1 MDRSPENSFQAMAEV
16 LSLGMSYQ
24 LACSPDGAQRRF
36 LYVSDSCLA
45 LNGVSA
51 QAVMADARVFYDL
64 VAPEHRQLTREVTTR
79 AIVDRKPLMV
89 EYAMRK
95 PDGALAW
102 RRATSAPRSE
112 LTAEG
117 WTLWDGL
124 QVDITEQKLAEQAL
138 TAEQRKVDLA
148 VRAAGL
154 GFWDY
159 DIARDEAVWSD
170 RTKALYGL
178 PPGAQL
184 DYETWMSEAIHPEDR
199 PAMEAAYAAA
209 LASDEGLLTVE
220 HRAIAPDGGVRWVLV
235 HGRILR
241 EGGEPRRVL
250 GTVLD
255 ITERREAEERRRLVM
270 GELAHRSRNGLQMIL
285 AIVRQTAR
293 SAGSMQ
299 DFEDLL
305 VARIEAM
312 SRSQDLV
319 TNGAGPLTLA
329 DLFTSALE
337 PFDPKRFELD
347 PVLGG
352 HRLSADAALML
363 ALLVHEFGTNATK
376 YGALSANGGRIA
388 VSADRA
394 GHGMAAMIWREAGGP
409 AVAPPTRSGFGS
421 RLMEAA
427 LRSYG
432 GSVEARFAPTGF
444 EARIEFPVIEA

>member
-51 QAVMADARVFYDL
+51 QAVMDDARVFYEL
-64 VAPEHRQLTREVTTR
+64 VTPEHRQLTHEVTTR
-79 AIVDRKPLMV
+79 AILDRKPLVV

-95 PDGALAW
+95 PDGEIGW

-112 LTAEG
+112 LTPEG
-117 WTLWDGL
+117 WSLWDGL

-138 TAEQRKVDLA
+138 TAERRKVDLA

-159 DIARDEAVWSD
+159 DIAKEEAVWSD

-178 PPGAQL
+178 PPDARL
-184 DYETWMSEAIHPEDR
+184 DYETWMSEAIHPDDR

-209 LASDEGLLTVE
+209 LAAVDGLFTVE
-220 HRAIAPDGGVRWVLV
+220 HRAIAPDGDVRWLLA

-293 SAGSMQ
+293 SARSME

-312 SRSQDLV
+312 ARSQDLV
-319 TNGAGPLTLA
+319 TSGSGPLTLA
-329 DLFTSALE
+329 DLFASALD
-337 PFDPKRFELD
+337 PFDRGRFELD
-347 PVLGG
+347 PLLGA

-363 ALLVHEFGTNATK
+363 ALLVHELGTNATK
-376 YGALSANGGRIA
+376 YGALSAGEGRISL
-388 VSADRA
+388 SAGRA
-394 GHGMAAMIWREAGGP
+394 ADGMAAMIWREAGGP
-409 AVAPPTRSGFGS
+409 AVSPPTRNGFGS

-427 LRSYG
+427 LRGYG
-432 GSVEARFAPTGF
+432 GSVEATFSPAGF
-444 EARIEFPVIEA
+444 EARIEFPVLEA

>member
-24 LACSPDGAQRRF
+24 LACSPDGAKRRF
-36 LYVSDSCLA
+36 LQVSDSCLA

-51 QAVMADARVFYDL
+51 QAVIDDPRVFYEL
-64 VAPEHRQLTREVTTR
+64 VTPEHRQLTHDVTTR
-79 AIVDRKPLMV
+79 AIIDRKPLMV

-95 PDGALAW
+95 PNGEVGW

-138 TAEQRKVDLA
+138 IAERRKVDLA
-148 VRAAGL
+148 MRAAGL

-159 DIARDEAVWSD
+159 DIAKDEAVWSD

-178 PPGAQL
+178 PPDARL
-184 DYETWMSEAIHPEDR
+184 DYETWMSQAIHPDDR
-199 PAMEAAYAAA
+199 PSMEAAYAAA
-209 LASDEGLLTVE
+209 LGSEEGLFSVE
-220 HRAIAPDGGVRWVLV
+220 HRAIAPDGAVRWVLV

-285 AIVRQTAR
+285 AIVRQTSRNAR
-293 SAGSMQ
+293 SVE

-305 VARIEAM
+305 VSRIEAM

-319 TNGAGPLTLA
+319 TSGSGPLTLG
-329 DLFTSALE
+329 DLFASALD
-337 PFDPKRFELD
+337 PFDPGRFD
-347 PVLGG
+347 VDRALGDL
-352 HRLSADAALML
+352 RLGADAALML
-363 ALLVHEFGTNATK
+363 ALLVHELGTNATK
-376 YGALSANGGRIA
+376 YGALSVPHGRIA
-388 VSADRA
+388 VNAERA
-394 GHGMAAMIWREAGGP
+394 AEGMAAMVWREAGGP
-409 AVAPPTRSGFGS
+409 VVSPPTRSGFGS

-427 LRSYG
+427 LRTYG
-432 GSVEARFAPTGF
+432 GSVEARFARQGF
-444 EARIEFPVIEA
+444 SARIEFPVLGD